1 MGVYLTYY
9 IEFKSR
15 NESKWKLLSFLM
27 PQDKRQYHHDS
38 DDVVSAGDLGLF
50 DMVSWDCKQGVIRDI
65 LSDHDTEFAD
75 RGFPKDVSEELD
87 VILKKDIEGDE
98 RDWRWGK
105 SYVTLVEAENAYKK
119 MYNVAFER
127 YMKHR
132 VDDRFD
138 YLNKRFDRIECFL
151 KGEETGKLE
160 PFNKEEDFFFEDES
174 WEKEELDAAIW
185 FGKWLYFINQM
196 VDFATGGWYDSDE
209 IRIVYHLS

>member
-15 NESKWKLLSFLM
+15 NEDKWKLLSFLM
-27 PQDKRQYHHDS
+27 PQDKRQYHHES
-38 DDVVSAGDLGLF
+38 DEVFAVDNLGIF
-50 DMVSWDCKQGVIRDI
+50 DKVSWDCRQGMIRDI

-87 VILKKDIEGDE
+87 TILKKDIEGDE

-105 SYVTLVEAENAYKK
+105 SHVTLVEAENAYKK

-138 YLNKRFDRIECFL
+138 YLNQRFDRIESFL
-151 KGEETGKLE
+151 KEEKVGKLE
-160 PFNKEEDFFFEDES
+160 PYNKEEDFFFEDES
-174 WEKEELDAAIW
+174 WEKEELDSAVL
-185 FGKWLYFINQM
+185 FGKWLFSINQM

-209 IRIVYHLS
+209 IRIVYYLS